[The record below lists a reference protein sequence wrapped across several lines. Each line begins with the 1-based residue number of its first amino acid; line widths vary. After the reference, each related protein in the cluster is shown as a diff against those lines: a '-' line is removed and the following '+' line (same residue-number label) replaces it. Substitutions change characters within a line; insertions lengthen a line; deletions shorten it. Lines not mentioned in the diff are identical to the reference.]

1 MNFALINNGAITGF
15 VQTDV
20 AFSHLGKQY
29 SARFLRTS
37 TKEEKVAAGVF
48 EVVDGARADERF
60 YWIGQPTYRVVE
72 ANGTVESTYSS
83 TAKLLED
90 REEVDENGDP
100 MWVKVLGE
108 VNGEP
113 AMVDSEERLVTKGL
127 KSQWTA
133 QVKTTAGSLLAA
145 TDWMVI
151 RKAERNVDI
160 PAETQTYR
168 AAVVAECARLETAIA
183 GAADV
188 PALIAVVNAQNWP
201 KA

>member
-1 MNFALINNGAITGF
+1 MAFQYNGSPISIDRPF
-15 VQTDV
+15 VGPDGTKY
-20 AFSHLGKQY
+20 AN
-29 SARFLRTS
+29 LRDP
-37 TKEEKVAAGVF
+37 A
-48 EVVDGARADERF
+48 ARAALGVIEVADPPYYDQRF
-60 YWIGQPTYRVVE
+60 YWGVDNP
-72 ANGTVESTYSS
+72 
-83 TAKLLED
+83 KLLND
-90 REEVDENGDP
+90 REEVDEDGNP
-100 MWVKVLGE
+100 MYVKVLGE

-151 RKAERNVDI
+151 RKAERNIDV

-168 AAVVAECARLETAIA
+168 AAVVAECDRLEAAIA
-183 GAADV
+183 ACTTVEG
-188 PALIAVVNAQNWP
+188 LISVVGAQNWP